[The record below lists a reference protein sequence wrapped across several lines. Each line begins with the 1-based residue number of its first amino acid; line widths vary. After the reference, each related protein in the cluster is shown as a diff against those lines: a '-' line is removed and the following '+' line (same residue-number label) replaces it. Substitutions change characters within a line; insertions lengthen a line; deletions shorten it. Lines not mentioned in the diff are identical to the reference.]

1 MELINPSYIFVTGGT
16 GFFGRSLLRFLV
28 SQTSRGVAPPNLVVL
43 SRSPSSFLRKHPEF
57 SGLEWL
63 RCHAGDILDPN
74 SLPVGERFTHI
85 LHAATDS
92 TLGPE
97 LSPRVHFQ
105 QIHDGTR
112 NALDLAISSG
122 SKRFLLTS
130 SGAICGPQPQ
140 DEESLSEDSVIH
152 LSVNSADNAYGLG
165 KLAAEHLCALYA
177 DEFGLE
183 TIVARCFAFVG
194 PDLPLDVHFAIG
206 NFVRD
211 ALWADEIVVR
221 GDGSPLRTYLDQDDL
236 ANWLLTLLEKGR
248 PGEAYNVGSDEVVSI
263 ADLAHLVRDLIA
275 PNKPVR
281 ILGTDD
287 PSHARNR
294 YVPDIAK
301 ARRELGLNVTIS
313 LAQSIR
319 RSAEAHFA
327 SSVND
332 KSSW

>member
-1 MELINPSYIFVTGGT
+1 MRIVFVTGGT

-28 SQTSRGVAPPNLVVL
+28 AQASRGVAPPNVVVL
-43 SRSPSSFLRKHPEF
+43 SRNPDSFLHKHPEF
-57 SGLEWL
+57 SGHEWL
-63 RCHAGDILDPN
+63 RFHAGDIMDSS

-97 LSPRVHFQ
+97 LSPRVRFQ

-112 NALDLAISSG
+112 NVLDLAISSG
-122 SKRFLLTS
+122 ARRFLLTS
-130 SGAICGPQPQ
+130 SGAIYGPQPQ
-140 DEESLSEDSVIH
+140 DEESLSENSAIH
-152 LSVNSADNAYGLG
+152 LSVNSADNAYGVG

-183 TIVARCFAFVG
+183 TIVARCFAFMG

-211 ALWADEIVVR
+211 ALWADEIVVK

-236 ANWLLTLLEKGR
+236 ANWLLALLKKGR
-248 PGEAYNVGSDEVVSI
+248 PGEVYNVGSDEVVSI
-263 ADLAHLVRDLIA
+263 ANLAHLVRDLIA
-275 PNKPVR
+275 PGKPVR
-281 ILGTDD
+281 ILGKTD
-287 PSHARNR
+287 PSNARNR
-294 YVPDIAK
+294 YVPDISK
-301 ARRELGLNVTIS
+301 ARSELGLDVSIP

-319 RSAEAHFA
+319 RTAEAHRKLA
-327 SSVND
+327 L
-332 KSSW
+332 

>member
-1 MELINPSYIFVTGGT
+1 MRLLLTGGT
-16 GFFGRSLLRFLV
+16 GFFGRALLRFLIG
-28 SQTSRGVAPPNLVVL
+28 QANRGVTLPNVVVL
-43 SRSPSSFLRKHPEF
+43 SRNPNSFLQKHPEF
-57 SGLEWL
+57 SSHDWL
-63 RCHAGDILDPN
+63 RFHAGDILDSA
-74 SLPVGERFTHI
+74 SLPIGEKFTHI

-97 LSPRVHFQ
+97 LSPRVRFQ

-112 NALDLAISSG
+112 NVLDLAISSG
-122 SKRFLLTS
+122 ANRFLLTS
-130 SGAICGPQPQ
+130 SGAIYGPQPQ
-140 DEESLSEDSVIH
+140 DEESLSEGSAIH
-152 LSVNSADNAYGLG
+152 LSVDTADNAYGVG

-183 TIVARCFAFVG
+183 TIIARCFAFIG

-248 PGEAYNVGSDEVVSI
+248 PGEAYNVGADEVVSI

-275 PNKPVR
+275 PDKPVR
-281 ILGTDD
+281 ILGKAD

-294 YVPDIAK
+294 YVPDITK
-301 ARRELGLNVTIS
+301 ARRELGLVVTIS

-319 RSAEAHFA
+319 RSADAHRRLCPLPLI
-327 SSVND
+327 
-332 KSSW
+332 

>member
-1 MELINPSYIFVTGGT
+1 VRFFLSQLGKGT
-16 GFFGRSLLRFLV
+16 L
-28 SQTSRGVAPPNLVVL
+28 PPQVLVL
-43 SRSPSSFLRKHPEF
+43 SRNPRNFLEKYPEF
-57 SGLEWL
+57 SGHEWL
-63 RCHAGDILDPN
+63 RFHAGDIMDSD
-74 SLPVGERFTHI
+74 SLPTGEKFTHI
-85 LHAATDS
+85 LHTATDS
-92 TLGPE
+92 TLGPK
-97 LSPRVHFQ
+97 LSPRVRFQ

-112 NALDLAISSG
+112 NVLDLAISSG
-122 SKRFLLTS
+122 ARRFLLTS
-130 SGAICGPQPQ
+130 SGAIYGPQLQ
-140 DEESLSEDSVIH
+140 DEEPLSEDSAIH
-152 LSVNSADNAYGLG
+152 LSVSSADNAYGVG

-183 TIVARCFAFVG
+183 TIVARCFAFMG

-221 GDGSPLRTYLDQDDL
+221 GDGSSLRTYLDQDDL

-248 PGEAYNVGSDEVVSI
+248 PGEAYNVGADEVVSI

-281 ILGTDD
+281 ILGKAN

-294 YVPDIAK
+294 YVPDITK
-301 ARRELGLNVTIS
+301 ARRELGLDVTIS

-319 RSAEAHFA
+319 RSADAHRRLCPLPLI
-327 SSVND
+327 
-332 KSSW
+332 

>member
-1 MELINPSYIFVTGGT
+1 MSVVFVTGGT
-16 GFFGRSLLRFLV
+16 GFFGRSLLRFLIG
-28 SQTSRGVAPPNLVVL
+28 QASRGVTLPNVVVL
-43 SRSPSSFLRKHPEF
+43 SRNPNSFLQKHPEF
-57 SGLEWL
+57 SGVEWL
-63 RCHAGDILDPN
+63 RFHAGDILDSN
-74 SLPVGERFTHI
+74 SLPVGEKFTHI

-97 LSPRVHFQ
+97 LSPRVRFQ

-112 NALDLAISSG
+112 NVLDLAISSG
-122 SKRFLLTS
+122 AKRFLLTS
-130 SGAICGPQPQ
+130 SGAIYGPQPQ
-140 DEESLSEDSVIH
+140 DEESLSENSAIH
-152 LSVNSADNAYGLG
+152 LSVNSADNAYGVG

-183 TIVARCFAFVG
+183 TIVARCFAFMG

-236 ANWLLTLLEKGR
+236 ANWLLTLLEKGL

-263 ADLAHLVRDLIA
+263 ADLARLVRDLIA
-275 PNKPVR
+275 PDKPVR
-281 ILGTDD
+281 ILGKAD

-294 YVPDIAK
+294 YVPDIRK
-301 ARRELGLNVTIS
+301 AQRELDLDVTIP
-313 LAQSIR
+313 LAESIR
-319 RSAEAHFA
+319 RTAEAHR
-327 SSVND
+327 
-332 KSSW
+332 KLGPK